1 MTRPLPQGG
10 TDRETHPLPQGGT
23 DRETHP
29 LPQGGTDTETHPLPQ
44 VVLTK
49 PGSDKP
55 YNFAKSKDTGDD
67 WSRFS

>member
-1 MTRPLPQGG
+1 MTHPLPQGG
-10 TDRETHPLPQGGT
+10 TDTETHPLPQGGT

-29 LPQGGTDTETHPLPQ
+29 LPQVVLTQRPTRYRR

-49 PGSDKP
+49 PGRDKP
-55 YNFAKSKDTGDD
+55 YNFAKSKDTRDD